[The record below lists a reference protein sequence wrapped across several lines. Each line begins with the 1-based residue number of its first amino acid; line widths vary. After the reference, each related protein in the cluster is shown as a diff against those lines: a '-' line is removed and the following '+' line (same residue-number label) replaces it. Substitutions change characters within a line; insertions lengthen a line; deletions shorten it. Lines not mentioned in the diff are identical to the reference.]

1 MPQGGQKWGGGEV
14 LVEKVYCNELGEGKD
29 CVFQSLCIP
38 SVMCPTK
45 CLAHTKY
52 LKISLN

>member
-1 MPQGGQKWGGGEV
+1 MGGKKV